1 MEKQEINKRVDAQI
15 PINDLGLKWLK
26 AGKKEG
32 YAKGPDNER
41 AYEKIINNRRQLK
54 RIRYANNINPAAAIY
69 GESQVGKSYLVDSIL
84 TSERCGSLKVYDGDG
99 KPFDFINQLNPIGG
113 GGESTSIVSR
123 FTTKKVWKES
133 RYPVRVIMLS
143 PIDIVLT
150 LCDSYYNDVQ
160 NHIFLKEEQILQRT
174 DELRARYHNLHD
186 IQNNIGE
193 DDIYD
198 IVEYFTSGH
207 LDRGEAFIQDLLE
220 SNYLK
225 VLSEVIYKIPV
236 NEWGNSFSIL
246 WNDNQTINAVFSKLI
261 SEFSRINFQ
270 SEVFISMAAVLRI
283 EGTLLSVDRI
293 YELFDLTEIQ
303 DGENKKRVEKA
314 KVQDLEVSYGNNL
327 VQRISKSA
335 FCALAAELTFQIDQ
349 MLADEKKF
357 LNYIDLLDFPG
368 ARSREKID
376 ESVITKE
383 SCCAMLLRGKVAYL
397 FNKFTSQYLISN
409 LLFCHHERNSNVK
422 TLSILLQKWI
432 QGTIGKTPEDRQKFI
447 EDSKISPLFLIGTK
461 FNIDLQK
468 DNIYD
473 TAAFGEEQQQV
484 INNKWGLR
492 FKDTLTSVIRESP
505 LNWFSQ
511 WVQSGSKTKSFKNLY
526 LLRSYEFSQRF
537 GGIFKGYLKKVK
549 EINTNEYGEQ
559 EEIVKLLPN
568 LNEDGSLVGET
579 GYGEGYESFLAKLK
593 KSFINHS
600 FVKEHFENPSKS
612 WDEAATPKKDGSEW
626 IIENLTIAAE
636 NTYRSRQNKFER
648 QILELFNELNNILRS
663 FYHSDKADEYIRNA
677 VKKAGRIQLELDVAF
692 GRDPYFFGKMMQ
704 KFLLK
709 ESFIYNYYLE
719 KIDDIEL
726 IKEADL
732 SEYVAI
738 RMSNPELRH
747 KNTPENYEF
756 NINMLKIKYAE
767 TDTDKL
773 IKYFENKGI
782 DLMELFFGETN
793 CIKSNSVVLAEG
805 LAEKWT
811 TETLSI
817 DRFKDLISNGF
828 LEIAIADLMDNMRVL
843 FKQLGI
849 TGLIAK
855 SIRKYVDRYDKIDEI
870 QEMIADISAEI
881 INQFV
886 NNMGFNHYSSEKLA
900 EIKDTDRQNNL
911 GLNFDH
917 NQACFKYMETE
928 DLKSLFDTLDNLT
941 DILNQRPS
949 DPENKKKWHETVKNV
964 PNYSQYV
971 TWKDLMQIAFVA
983 VCNIPTY
990 NITANNTLG
999 EIIEKQEKAIAI

>member
-1 MEKQEINKRVDAQI
+1 
-15 PINDLGLKWLK
+15 
-26 AGKKEG
+26 
-32 YAKGPDNER
+32 
-41 AYEKIINNRRQLK
+41 LK

-84 TSERCGSLKVYDGDG
+84 TSEKCGSLKVYDGVG
-99 KPFDFINQLNPIGG
+99 KPYDFINELNPIGG

-123 FTTKKVWKES
+123 FTTQRVWKDS
-133 RYPVRVIMLS
+133 KYPIRVIMLS

-160 NHIFLKEEQILQRT
+160 NHDFSKLKEEQILQRV
-174 DELRARYHNLHD
+174 DELKARYQNSPD
-186 IQNNIGE
+186 IQNNICE

-198 IVEYFTSGH
+198 IIEYFTSGH

-220 SNYLK
+220 SKYLK
-225 VLSEVIYKIPV
+225 LLSEIVNKISV
-236 NEWGNSFSIL
+236 NEWVNAFSVL
-246 WNDNQTINAVFSKLI
+246 WNDNPIINSVFVKLI
-261 SEFSRINFQ
+261 NEFAKIDFQ
-270 SEVFISMAAVLRI
+270 DEVFISMGAVLRI

-303 DGENKKRVEKA
+303 EGENKKRVEKA
-314 KVQDLEVSYGNNL
+314 KVQDMEVSYGNNL
-327 VQRISKSA
+327 VKRVSKSA

-376 ESVITKE
+376 EKGVIKE
-383 SCCAMLLRGKVAYL
+383 SCCSMLLRGKVAYL

-422 TLSILLQKWI
+422 TLSILLKKWI
-432 QGTIGKTPEDRQKFI
+432 QEAIGKTTEERQRFI
-447 EDSKISPLFLIGTK
+447 DDSKISPLFLISTK
-461 FNIDLQK
+461 FNIDLQR
-468 DNIYD
+468 DNNYD
-473 TAAFGEEQQQV
+473 NAASEEVRQQV

-492 FKDTLTSVIRESP
+492 YEDTLTSVISESP

-511 WVQSGSKTKSFKNLY
+511 WVQRGGRCESFRNMY
-526 LLRSYEFSQRF
+526 LLRSFEFSQRF
-537 GGIFKGYLKKVK
+537 GGIFKGYLKEVR
-549 EINTNEYGEQ
+549 EIQTNESNEK
-559 EEIVKLLPN
+559 EEIIKLIPN
-568 LNEDGSLVGET
+568 QNADGSLVGET
-579 GYGEGYESFLAKLK
+579 GYGDGYESFLSKLK

-648 QILELFNELNNILRS
+648 QILELYNELNTVLHS
-663 FYHSDKADEYIRNA
+663 FYHSDKADEYIKNA

-692 GRDPYFFGKMMQ
+692 GKDPYFFGKMMQ
-704 KFLLK
+704 KFLVK

-726 IKEADL
+726 IKKADL

-738 RMSNPELRH
+738 RMSNPEL
-747 KNTPENYEF
+747 KNTENAENYEF
-756 NINMLKIKYAE
+756 NINVLKEKYAE
-767 TDTDKL
+767 PDTQKL
-773 IKYFENKGI
+773 EKYFEEKRI
-782 DLMELFFGETN
+782 DLKELFFGETN
-793 CIKSNSVVLAEG
+793 RIKSNSVVLAEG
-805 LAEKWT
+805 LTEKWT
-811 TETLSI
+811 TEVLAI
-817 DRFKDLISNGF
+817 ERFKDLTNEGF
-828 LEIAIADLMDNMRVL
+828 SETALSDLMDNMRVL
-843 FKQLGI
+843 FEQLGI
-849 TGLIAK
+849 TNSIAR

-870 QEMIADISAEI
+870 QEMIADISAEM

-886 NNMGFNHYSSEKLA
+886 NNMGFTNYSDEKLV
-900 EIKDTDRQNNL
+900 EIKTADRENNL
-911 GLNFDH
+911 GLVFDH
-917 NQACFKYMETE
+917 NCSNYKHMETE
-928 DLKSLFDTLDNLT
+928 ELKDLFDTLDNLT
-941 DILNQRPS
+941 DILNQRPK
-949 DPENKKKWHETVKNV
+949 DEIEKKKWQETIKNV

-971 TWKDLMQIAFVA
+971 NWKDLMQIAFVA

-990 NITANNTLG
+990 NIQANNALG
-999 EIIEKQEKAIAI
+999 EIIEKQENNVIVA